1 MYSFTLFV
9 TGMQRSGTTLLEK
22 LLASHPEI
30 SVLSQPFPLLFVEAK
45 RAFLRDFLGES
56 PAYPLGPLFGE
67 ERYTPSDLA
76 RFLAGWRP
84 GLAQV
89 REVFA
94 ALEGFS
100 GQYTRFPPAELEA
113 ALAELTPGDL
123 MHAVSHLYRALSG
136 SPEAR
141 VHGGKETICEE
152 LLPFLLGRGCR
163 GIVILRDPRDVLAS
177 LNHGRGREHGGRLK
191 PTLYNLRNWRKS
203 VAFALHLEPHPLFAR
218 VRYEDLVARPAE
230 ALAPLAGFLGVPPF
244 EEDLFASGIR
254 DRDGRIW
261 EGNSSHGALHGV
273 SAAPVGAWREVLP
286 PGVARFVEAACY
298 PELVRL
304 GYPVSL
310 AWEEVP
316 GVLASFE
323 DPYGLERED
332 LAEHAGPAALS
343 RELSRL
349 ELLPRPASAASRP
362 AFLFEDVHDALRAA
376 VLPP

>member
-1 MYSFTLFV
+1 MGFSTLLV

-30 SVLSQPFPLLFVEAK
+30 SVLSQPFPFLFVEAK
-45 RAFLRDFLGES
+45 RAFLRDLPGE
-56 PAYPLGPLFGE
+56 PAAYPLGPLFFE
-67 ERYTPSDLA
+67 ERYTPEDLA
-76 RFLAGWRP
+76 RFLSSWRLGP
-84 GLAQV
+84 GEV

-94 ALEGFS
+94 AMEGFS
-100 GQYTRFPPAELEA
+100 GQYTRFSPAELEA
-113 ALAELTPGDL
+113 ALSGLAPGDL
-123 MHAVSHLYRALSG
+123 MDVVSHLYRALSG
-136 SPEAR
+136 SRDAR

-191 PTLYNLRNWRKS
+191 PTLFNLRNWRKS
-203 VAFALHLEPHPLFAR
+203 IAFALHLESHSGFAWL
-218 VRYEDLVARPAE
+218 RYEDLVARPAE
-230 ALAPLAGFLGVPPF
+230 VLSRLAGFLGVPPF

-254 DRDGRIW
+254 DRDGRLW

-273 SAAPVGAWREVLP
+273 SASSAGAWREVLP
-286 PGVARFVEAACY
+286 PGAARFVEAACF

-316 GVLASFE
+316 EVLSSFE

-332 LAEHAGPAALS
+332 LAEHAGPAAGS
-343 RELSRL
+343 RERRRL
-349 ELLPRPASAASRP
+349 ELLPQSAGPASRP
-362 AFLFEDVHDALRAA
+362 AFLFEDVHDALREA
-376 VLPP
+376 VLPS

>member
-1 MYSFTLFV
+1 MDTLLV

-45 RAFLRDFLGES
+45 RAFLRNLGE
-56 PAYPLGPLFGE
+56 PAAYPLGPLFFE

-76 RFLAGWRP
+76 RFLAGWSAGP
-84 GLAQV
+84 GEV

-94 ALEGFS
+94 AMEGFS
-100 GQYTRFPPAELEA
+100 GQYTRFSPAELEA
-113 ALAELTPGDL
+113 ALAGLAPGDL
-123 MHAVSHLYRALSG
+123 MDVVSHLFRALSG
-136 SPEAR
+136 SPAAR

-152 LLPFLLGRGCR
+152 LLPFLLGRGCL

-191 PTLYNLRNWRKS
+191 PTLFNLRNWRKS
-203 VAFALHLEPHPLFAR
+203 VAFALHLESHPGFAWL
-218 VRYEDLVARPAE
+218 RYEDLVARPAE
-230 ALAPLAGFLGVPPF
+230 ILSRLGDWLGVAPF
-244 EEDLFASGIR
+244 PEDLFASGIR
-254 DRDGRIW
+254 DRDGRLW

-273 SAAPVGAWREVLP
+273 SAASVGAWREVLL
-286 PGVARFVEAACY
+286 PGVDRFVEAACY

-316 GVLASFE
+316 GVLSSFE
-323 DPYGLERED
+323 DPYGLERQD
-332 LAEHAGPAALS
+332 LAEHTGAFALGQ
-343 RELSRL
+343 ELYRV
-349 ELLPRPASAASRP
+349 ELLPQAASRL
-362 AFLFEDVHDALRAA
+362 AFLFPDVHDALREA
-376 VLPP
+376 VLPS

>member
-1 MYSFTLFV
+1 MDTLLV

-45 RAFLRDFLGES
+45 RAFLREFLGES

-67 ERYTPSDLA
+67 ERYTPADLV
-76 RFLAGWRP
+76 RFLAGWRLGP
-84 GLAQV
+84 AEV

-94 ALEGFS
+94 AMEGFS
-100 GQYTRFPPAELEA
+100 GQYTRFAPAELET
-113 ALAELTPGDL
+113 ALADLAPGDL
-123 MHAVSHLYRALSG
+123 MDAVSHLYRALSG

-152 LLPFLLGRGCR
+152 LLPFLLSRGCR
-163 GIVILRDPRDVLAS
+163 GLVILRDPRDVLAS
-177 LNHGRGREHGGRLK
+177 LNHGQGREHGGRLK

-203 VAFALHLEPHPLFAR
+203 VAFALHLEPLPGFAWI
-218 VRYEDLVARPAE
+218 RYEDLVAQSAE
-230 ALAPLAGFLGVPPF
+230 VLARLAAFLGVSPF
-244 EEDLFASGIR
+244 EDDLFISGIR
-254 DRDGRIW
+254 DKDGRLW
-261 EGNSSHGALHGV
+261 AGNSSHGALHGV
-273 SAAPVGAWREVLP
+273 SASSVGAWREMLP

-298 PELVRL
+298 PEMVRL

-310 AWEEVP
+310 AWDEVP

-332 LAEHAGPAALS
+332 LAEHAGAFALGQ
-343 RELSRL
+343 ELRRV
-349 ELLPRPASAASRP
+349 ELLPGPASRP
-362 AFLFEDVHDALRAA
+362 AFLFADAHDALRAA
-376 VLPP
+376 VLPS

>member
-1 MYSFTLFV
+1 
-9 TGMQRSGTTLLEK
+9 MQRSGTTLLEK

-45 RAFLRDFLGES
+45 RAFLRDLLGES

-76 RFLAGWRP
+76 RFLSGWRP
-84 GLAQV
+84 GPAEV

-100 GQYTRFPPAELEA
+100 GQYTRFGAVEREA
-113 ALAELTPGDL
+113 ALAGLAPGDL
-123 MHAVSHLYRALSG
+123 GAVVSHLYRALSG

-152 LLPFLLGRGCR
+152 LLPFLLDRGCR

-203 VAFALHLEPHPLFAR
+203 VAFALHLEAHPLFAR
-218 VRYEDLVARPAE
+218 IRYEDLAARPAE
-230 ALAPLAGFLGVPPF
+230 VLSRLAGFLGVPPF
-244 EEDLFASGIR
+244 EADLFASGIR
-254 DRDGRIW
+254 DRDGRLW

-273 SAAPVGAWREVLP
+273 SAASVGVWREVLP
-286 PGVARFVEAACY
+286 PGAARFVEAACY

-316 GVLASFE
+316 AVLASFE

-332 LAEHAGPAALS
+332 LAEHTGPAARS
-343 RELSRL
+343 QELRRL

-362 AFLFEDVHDALRAA
+362 AFLFEDVHDTLRAA
-376 VLPP
+376 VLPS

>member
-1 MYSFTLFV
+1 MGSSTLLV

-30 SVLSQPFPLLFVEAK
+30 SVLSQPFPLLYVEAK
-45 RAFLRDFLGES
+45 RAFLRELLGES

-67 ERYTPSDLA
+67 ERYAPPDLA

-84 GLAQV
+84 GPAEV

-94 ALEGFS
+94 AMEGFS
-100 GQYTRFPPAELEA
+100 GQYTRFPPEELEA
-113 ALAELTPGDL
+113 ALAGLASGDL
-123 MHAVSHLYRALSG
+123 MDVVSHLYRALSG
-136 SPEAR
+136 APEAR

-152 LLPFLLGRGCR
+152 LLPFLLDRGCR

-177 LNHGRGREHGGRLK
+177 LNYGRGREHGGRLK

-203 VAFALHLEPHPLFAR
+203 VAFALHLESRSGFAWL
-218 VRYEDLVARPAE
+218 RYEDLAVRPAE
-230 ALAPLAGFLGVPPF
+230 ALARLADFLGVPPF
-244 EEDLFASGIR
+244 EDDLFASGIR
-254 DRDGRIW
+254 DRDGRLW

-273 SAAPVGAWREVLP
+273 SAASAGAWHEVLP
-286 PGVARFVEAACY
+286 PGVARFAEAACY

-310 AWEEVP
+310 AREEIP
-316 GVLASFE
+316 EVLSSFA

-332 LAEHAGPAALS
+332 LAEHAGPRALEEEI
-343 RELSRL
+343 RRV
-349 ELLPRPASAASRP
+349 ELLPRAASAASRP
-362 AFLFEDVHDALRAA
+362 GFLFEDVHDALREA
-376 VLPP
+376 VLP